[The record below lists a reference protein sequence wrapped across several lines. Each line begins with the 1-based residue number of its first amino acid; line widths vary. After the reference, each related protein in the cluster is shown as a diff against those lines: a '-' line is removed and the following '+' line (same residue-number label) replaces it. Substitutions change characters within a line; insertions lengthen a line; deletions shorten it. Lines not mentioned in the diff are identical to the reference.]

1 MGEVCDASVDD
12 GRENPGFPPAAILCW
27 ILQPLFLGIKIQNVS
42 RIALQQKLSSLCPSP
57 FAKIPLI
64 YLIFGRLTLPKY
76 QKNISP
82 AAMGA
87 KRLLVLCTF
96 LWMEKPAPARNKAM
110 NSRQNLDPHATG
122 LHSKIHQSFLVSGFF
137 QAYSKDSLRIQD
149 VRSFL
154 KNINPGPLLNG
165 SMSLND
171 CFMSPAIWFPILIE
185 TLT

>member
-82 AAMGA
+82 A
-87 KRLLVLCTF
+87 
-96 LWMEKPAPARNKAM
+96 PARNKAM

-137 QAYSKDSLRIQD
+137 QTYSKDSLRIQD